1 MKIDFILSQFMKVP
15 AIDDTF
21 CFIDIVDKCLKDF
34 SLKAPPPEEL
44 VAPPTP
50 ELMDHKDD
58 LLLDKGLEEFITFTS
73 DLMLDIEHLKVELN
87 ELPDSLR
94 YVFLD
99 IELNLPV
106 IVNANLGR

>member
-1 MKIDFILSQFMKVP
+1 MKIEFILSQFMKAP
-15 AIDDTF
+15 AINDTF

-50 ELMDHKDD
+50 KLMDHEDD
-58 LLLDKGLEEFITFTS
+58 LLLDEGLEECLTLTS
-73 DLMLDIEHLKVELN
+73 DSMLDTEHPKVELN
-87 ELPDSLR
+87 ELPDNLR